1 MLFTLPV
8 LVGSKTEQRTR
19 ARSGPTDQN
28 DEDKSEVTYKYIY
41 LESGASTA
49 IYYDSP
55 TLMSHERDKEK
66 NFVGVF
72 TIGPLFEP
80 PPQLMTRRMYGSF
93 PWPFLMVKFKSSFN
107 LS

>member
-1 MLFTLPV
+1 MLFTLSV
-8 LVGSKTEQRTR
+8 LVGSK
-19 ARSGPTDQN
+19 SCDQN
-28 DEDKSEVTYKYIY
+28 DEDQSEVTYKYIY

-72 TIGPLFEP
+72 TIGSTLRTPITVDDP
-80 PPQLMTRRMYGSF
+80 KDVWSF